1 LVRRLDSLEA
11 ELRAGRVSG
20 ESRAWLAQCG
30 LTAEQMAGQLEE
42 RAEPERK
49 IHLYHCDHRGLPV
62 ALINSGGAREWSAEY
77 DVWGNRQKEENPEGL
92 EQLLRLPG
100 QQYDEETGLYY
111 NRYRYYNPEQGRY
124 ITQDP
129 IGLRGGWNLY
139 AYPLNPVSGTDP
151 LGLVV
156 DAIPWG
162 AATPTAVPS
171 LVAGTVIGGA
181 VLDAALAGFE
191 ADVAV
196 PEPTDGAWPKWAGW
210 AVVIAAAAA
219 FTYLTCASGDD
230 STEDSEDSDAGDGE
244 KGDSTDSGHGVS
256 DEGEMD
262 NGEEKPSNIVKL
274 DDDYLKNKGIDGHE
288 LKGDFLGSKA
298 EIKKSDIYRDK
309 DTGQLWIFEKGGKGP
324 GIPTGEYLDK

>member
-1 LVRRLDSLEA
+1 
-11 ELRAGRVSG
+11 
-20 ESRAWLAQCG
+20 
-30 LTAEQMAGQLEE
+30 MAGQLEE

-62 ALINSGGAREWSAEY
+62 ALINSEGAREWSAEY
-77 DVWGNRQKEENPEGL
+77 DVWGNRQKEENPQQL

-230 STEDSEDSDAGDGE
+230 STEDSEDSDAGYGE

-256 DEGEMD
+256 GAEDNESGSDSDATTVDDLIATSSKGDQTTGRSRLYERPGGIDEANKDFD
-262 NGEEKPSNIVKL
+262 NLSPSDVKDIDNNYVTGRVGTLPDGRTVIVRDGSSDGRPTL
-274 DDDYLKNKGIDGHE
+274 EVQSGKNK
-288 LKGDFLGSKA
+288 
-298 EIKKSDIYRDK
+298 IKFRYD
-309 DTGQLWIFEKGGKGP
+309 
-324 GIPTGEYLDK
+324 

>member
-1 LVRRLDSLEA
+1 
-11 ELRAGRVSG
+11 
-20 ESRAWLAQCG
+20 
-30 LTAEQMAGQLEE
+30 
-42 RAEPERK
+42 
-49 IHLYHCDHRGLPV
+49 
-62 ALINSGGAREWSAEY
+62 Y
-77 DVWGNRQKEENPEGL
+77 DVWGNRQKEENPQQL

-191 ADVAV
+191 ADVAI
-196 PEPTDGAWPKWAGW
+196 PEPTDGAWPKWLGW
-210 AVVIAAAAA
+210 AVVIVAAAIW
-219 FTYLTCASGDD
+219 TCASGDD
-230 STEDSEDSDAGDGE
+230 SAEDSANPNVGKDLTDEEKKEVAGGGSGSPNGWGPEDEENARRAEKQKERIDELKDVYDKNKPENELTIDGQKIPEGPEGNKYGTTKTFESQNLTDKQIYDYAQELAGDE
-244 KGDSTDSGHGVS
+244 PLQAV
-256 DEGEMD
+256 
-262 NGEEKPSNIVKL
+262 
-274 DDDYLKNKGIDGHE
+274 
-288 LKGDFLGSKA
+288 
-298 EIKKSDIYRDK
+298 KSDSIYKATLSDGSSVTLRNISTSSSE
-309 DTGQLWIFEKGGKGP
+309 TGARWTIDMKNNPQLSELGNK
-324 GIPTGEYLDK
+324 

>member
-1 LVRRLDSLEA
+1 
-11 ELRAGRVSG
+11 
-20 ESRAWLAQCG
+20 
-30 LTAEQMAGQLEE
+30 M
-42 RAEPERK
+42 
-49 IHLYHCDHRGLPV
+49 
-62 ALINSGGAREWSAEY
+62 
-77 DVWGNRQKEENPEGL
+77 
-92 EQLLRLPG
+92 
-100 QQYDEETGLYY
+100 
-111 NRYRYYNPEQGRY
+111 
-124 ITQDP
+124 
-129 IGLRGGWNLY
+129 
-139 AYPLNPVSGTDP
+139 
-151 LGLVV
+151 

-256 DEGEMD
+256 DGDGGEDDQLPKTRSELAKDLESKGFVSKGTSPEGYETWVGPD
-262 NGEEKPSNIVKL
+262 GAKVTIKPSGEVIRTQRVWTS
-274 DDDYLKNKGIDGHE
+274 D
-288 LKGDFLGSKA
+288 GSKKYS
-298 EIKKSDIYRDK
+298 ERQDYNGNRLPGQPHS
-309 DTGQLWIFEKGGKGP
+309 TGHYID
-324 GIPTGEYLDK
+324 LDK